1 MTDKFLVER
10 VSAQESALEREEEE
24 TGERVESLNAQMLEL
39 QSKLAEELNR
49 LSRIRKTRKKAK
61 ERGEELF
68 RRGMIEEDAAVA
80 AEQSFEQVAV
90 SHPGPSSVSDG
101 LASFEQVD
109 LGEIDPVLF
118 GLLDPD
124 GSYLPLSAHSPSS
137 R

>member
-1 MTDKFLVER
+1 MTDLFLVER
-10 VSAQESALEREEEE
+10 VSAQEDALEREEEE

-39 QSKLAEELNR
+39 QSKLAEELGR

-68 RRGMIEEDAAVA
+68 RRGIIEEDAAVA
-80 AEQSFEQVAV
+80 AEQSSEQVAD
-90 SHPGPSSVSDG
+90 PGPSSVSDG
-101 LASFEQVD
+101 LVSFEQVD
-109 LGEIDPVLF
+109 LGAIDPALF

-124 GSYLPLSAHSPSS
+124 GSYLPLSARSPDA